1 MHLGWSTRAAVSEP
15 VRHRVAANAR
25 DLPSIALRD
34 ALPGAA
40 DGSVTLPMS
49 LATARAC
56 RSSMVAQARP
66 ALASPAAKA
75 TQPSA
80 MRDVEGTAGR
90 ARSP

>member
-1 MHLGWSTRAAVSEP
+1 MSEP

-66 ALASPAAKA
+66 SLASPASNGA
-75 TQPSA
+75 QPST
-80 MRDVEGTAGR
+80 MRNTESMRGR
-90 ARSP
+90 ARSA